1 MWINIG
7 EYKWD
12 NKVMQ
17 EERNEW
23 IIGFN
28 IYEWEDSLIDTEE
41 WVFIWIK
48 EWIITKDNSMRDNN
62 IDKIVESI
70 WN

>member
-23 IIGFN
+23 IIGFD
-28 IYEWEDSLIDTEE
+28 IYEWEDSLINTEE

-48 EWIITKDNSMRDNN
+48 EWIITQDNSMRDNN
-62 IDKIVESI
+62 IDKIVESL

>member
-12 NKVMQ
+12 NTVMQ

-23 IIGFN
+23 IIGFD

-70 WN
+70 WK

>member
-12 NKVMQ
+12 NRVMQ
-17 EERNEW
+17 EERNEG
-23 IIGFN
+23 IIGFD